1 MIGIDVGGAN
11 LKIVDDRGAHS
22 HYCPLWEGAPI
33 STVLEQYISNPPEP
47 AAVVMSGELADCF
60 SSKNKGIAFIVN
72 AVKNAFPG
80 ARFYGTDGQ
89 FHESAVPQLA
99 AANWLA
105 SADFLRTVYPEAI
118 LLDIGST
125 TADIIPLNRFESLRG
140 LSDLLRLQKGYLVYT
155 GLLRGNVAT
164 LLQSVLL
171 GGVNTPVSSEYF
183 ASAADAHL
191 VLGHIVPSQYTSD
204 TPDKKEKTLR
214 ASLRRL
220 ARVVCADLAEI
231 GEDGARQIAE
241 QFWEKQRELVCRR
254 VHRAAEESGS
264 GEVIIGGIG
273 SSLFSRELGGI
284 DLSRDLGPFADT
296 LPAFCVRKVAE
307 RGGGF

>member
-1 MIGIDVGGAN
+1 
-11 LKIVDDRGAHS
+11 
-22 HYCPLWEGAPI
+22 
-33 STVLEQYISNPPEP
+33 
-47 AAVVMSGELADCF
+47 
-60 SSKNKGIAFIVN
+60 
-72 AVKNAFPG
+72 
-80 ARFYGTDGQ
+80 
-89 FHESAVPQLA
+89 
-99 AANWLA
+99 
-105 SADFLRTVYPEAI
+105 VYPDAI

-204 TPDKKEKTLR
+204 TPDKKEKTLL

-241 QFWEKQRELVCRR
+241 QFWEKQRELVCIR

-307 RGGGF
+307 RSDGF